1 MGELISNNVSNHK
14 RHARVATT
22 GIMFA
27 SWLMDRLEV
36 GRRTLC
42 LVAVSNQ
49 QECSRWLQQN
59 YSGEKMVMLI
69 L

>member
-1 MGELISNNVSNHK
+1 MSSNHK
-14 RHARVATT
+14 FMASST
-22 GIMFA
+22 GTMFA
-27 SWLMDRLEV
+27 SWLMGRLEV

-42 LVAVSNQ
+42 LVAGEQLAMIN

-59 YSGEKMVMLI
+59 YSGEKIVMLI